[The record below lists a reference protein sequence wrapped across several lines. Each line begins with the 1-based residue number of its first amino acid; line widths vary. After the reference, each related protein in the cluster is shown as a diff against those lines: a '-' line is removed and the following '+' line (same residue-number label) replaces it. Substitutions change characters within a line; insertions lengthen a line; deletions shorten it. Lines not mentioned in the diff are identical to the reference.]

1 MSRGKLFEP
10 LSEGFLQREILGIYS
25 SETELLADIQKRLQE
40 AKESFLKIDPI
51 TDDALLDSI
60 YDWFLKYFGEVK

>member
-1 MSRGKLFEP
+1 MSKGKLFEA
-10 LSEGFLQREILGIYS
+10 LDKEYRSEFGLNVAME
-25 SETELLADIQKRLQE
+25 KRL
-40 AKESFLKIDPI
+40 KESREEFLKIDPA